1 MPKIIENVRE
11 QLIAEVRR
19 EIETMGYSKTTVRS
33 VASALNLGLG
43 TVYNYFPS
51 KDMLVASAVSED
63 WKLSTEEFRSASAG
77 TKRETLERIYSMLSS
92 FIKAHESLFSDSE
105 ARRKFA
111 SVFTERH
118 IQLRSQIASFVLP
131 VLERTEDAQFL
142 SLFIAESML
151 TWVMEDVP
159 FVKLY
164 DVIGK
169 LLQDT
174 DKETNS

>member
-19 EIETMGYSKTTVRS
+19 QIETVGYSKTTVRS

-63 WKLSTEEFRSASAG
+63 WLLSTEEFRKASTAPA
-77 TKRETLERIYSMLSS
+77 KETLERIYSMLSS
-92 FIKAHESLFSDSE
+92 FVREHESLFSDPG
-105 ARRKFA
+105 AAKKFA

-118 IQLRSQIASFVLP
+118 SQLRGQIASFILP
-131 VLERTEDAQFL
+131 VLGERGDREFL
-142 SLFIAESML
+142 SLFMAESML
-151 TWVMEDVP
+151 SWVMEDVP
-159 FVKLY
+159 FEKLY

-169 LLQDT
+169 LLQDI
-174 DKETNS
+174 DKEKNS